1 MRWDMS
7 SQTMKPKKVHA
18 KKRATLRQQK
28 QALQDLRINAD
39 ATTALA
45 IAGSGTGIWDR
56 DLVNHKI
63 YYSAGWKAIIGYQD
77 HEIGTS
83 LEEAYQRLHPADRDY
98 VLATIAAHV
107 DKKTD
112 HYEVEHRLRCKDGSY
127 KWVASRGQIVSR
139 SATGTPLRMLGTTT
153 DISALRVLSDRL
165 QQSVDLITSFTNQIQ
180 GLVFQY
186 EVAPDGP
193 AFFSYASDGLQD
205 IYELSAAQIADS
217 AAPVEAVIHADDVVA
232 YRTSLTASAASL
244 LPWHCEFRV
253 VLPIQGLR
261 WRQAEARPRRLPDGG
276 TLWQGL
282 ITDITERK
290 HNDLELQGFATTD
303 FLTQLPNRRFF
314 AVRLEQELL
323 RIKNDA
329 TATATAAVLMC
340 DLDHFKLVNDQYGH
354 AVGDLLLQHFAAI
367 LFASL
372 RKLDTV
378 GRVGGE
384 EFAVVLPE
392 AGIADAVKFARRVQE
407 RIAAQPMRYQGG
419 VIPMTV
425 SIGIAIMRSADVLA
439 TDALSRSDAALY
451 LAKQNGRNRI
461 EIAA

>member
-1 MRWDMS
+1 MRPSMS
-7 SQTMKPKKVHA
+7 SEPMKSKKLHI
-18 KKRATLRQQK
+18 KKRASLRQQK
-28 QALQDLRINAD
+28 QTLQNLRSNAD
-39 ATTALA
+39 ATIALA

-63 YYSAGWKAIIGYQD
+63 YYSAGWKAMIGYQD
-77 HEIGTS
+77 HEVGTS
-83 LEEAYQRLHPADRDY
+83 LEDAYQRLHPSDRDY

-107 DKKTD
+107 DQQTD
-112 HYEVEHRLRCKDGSY
+112 YYEVEHRLRCKDGSY

-139 SATGTPLRMLGTTT
+139 SPTGTPLRMLGTTT
-153 DISALRVLSDRL
+153 DISAMRVLSDRL
-165 QQSVDLITSFTNQIQ
+165 QQSVELITSLTNQIH

-186 EVAPDGP
+186 QSAPDGS
-193 AFFSYASDGLQD
+193 AFFSYVSDGLLD
-205 IYELSAAQIADS
+205 IYELSPKQVADT
-217 AAPVEAVIHADDVVA
+217 AAPVEALIHADDLAA
-232 YRTSLTASAASL
+232 YRTSLSESATSL
-244 LPWHCEFRV
+244 QPWHCEFRV
-253 VLPIQGLR
+253 VLPMQGLQ

-282 ITDITERK
+282 ITDITDRK
-290 HNDLELQGFATTD
+290 HAELELQGLATTD

-314 AVRLEQELL
+314 TLKLEQELL
-323 RIKNDA
+323 RIKNDVA
-329 TATATAAVLMC
+329 ATAAVLMC

-384 EFAVVLPE
+384 EFAVVLPD
-392 AGIADAVKFARRVQE
+392 AGIADAVKFAQRVQE
-407 RIAAQPMRYQGG
+407 RIAEQPMRYQSS
-419 VIPMTV
+419 VISMTV
-425 SIGIAIMRSADVLA
+425 SIGIAIMRTADVLA
-439 TDALSRSDAALY
+439 ADTLSRSDAALY

-461 EIAA
+461 EVAQ